1 MRQHNTIIKLYNY
14 TMYLTLNQVK
24 KHLYIDHNDDDI
36 MLADLITVA
45 EDAVR
50 ADLNLDSLE
59 EIEDETGMLP
69 ASVIQAMLLLV
80 GTLYANRESVSY
92 GSPVKVP
99 HTYDWLISLYRC
111 YEYKD

>member
-1 MRQHNTIIKLYNY
+1 
-14 TMYLTLNQVK
+14 MYLDLSTIKQ
-24 KHLYIDHNDDDI
+24 HLYIDHNDDDRY
-36 MLADLITVA
+36 LCDLESVA

-92 GSPVKVP
+92 
-99 HTYDWLISLYRC
+99 
-111 YEYKD
+111 

>member
-1 MRQHNTIIKLYNY
+1 
-14 TMYLTLNQVK
+14 MYLDLSTIKQ
-24 KHLYIDHNDDDI
+24 HLYIDHNDDDRY
-36 MLADLITVA
+36 LCDLESVA

-59 EIEDETGMLP
+59 EIEDEKGMLP

-99 HTYDWLISLYRC
+99 HTYDYLLSLHRIYNR
-111 YEYKD
+111 ED

>member
-1 MRQHNTIIKLYNY
+1 
-14 TMYLTLNQVK
+14 MYLDLSTIKQ
-24 KHLYIDHNDDDI
+24 HLYIDHNNDDRY
-36 MLADLITVA
+36 LCDLESVA

-99 HTYDWLISLYRC
+99 HTYDYLLDLHRIY
-111 YEYKD
+111 YKKD

>member
-1 MRQHNTIIKLYNY
+1 
-14 TMYLTLNQVK
+14 MYLDLSTIKQ
-24 KHLYIDHNDDDI
+24 HLYIDHNDDDRY
-36 MLADLITVA
+36 LCDLESVA

-99 HTYDWLISLYRC
+99 HTYDYLLSLHRIYNR
-111 YEYKD
+111 ED